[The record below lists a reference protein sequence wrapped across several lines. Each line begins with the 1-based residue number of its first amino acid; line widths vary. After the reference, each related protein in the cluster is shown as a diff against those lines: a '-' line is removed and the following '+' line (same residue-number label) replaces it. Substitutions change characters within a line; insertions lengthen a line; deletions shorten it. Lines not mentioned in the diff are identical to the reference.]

1 MFDWFDG
8 QLADSIAAL
17 DAGVSVNAEDRPHG
31 AGEIGVLK
39 TSAVSGGQ
47 FLPNQNKTVVEHER
61 RLVAEPVQGDSILV
75 SRMNTPAL
83 VGESCYVCEAHPSLF
98 LPDRLWQ
105 LKPKDSAK
113 ICMRW
118 MSFVL
123 QSAAYRRHVEVHATG
138 TSGSMKNL
146 PKSKLL
152 ALPVSY
158 PAPTEQVQI
167 AEILDTLDTAIHET
181 EAIIAKLKAVKQ
193 GLLHD
198 LLTRGIAANGEL
210 RPPQTEA
217 PHLYK
222 LSPLGWIPKEWDT
235 STVANSFCVD
245 SGITLGP
252 HRLPRS
258 NAHPYLRVANVYR
271 ARLHLDDVA
280 QLQASAAEM
289 KSKALR
295 VGDLLL
301 VEGHASVEEIGRCAL
316 VTEAAE
322 GMLFQNHL
330 FRLRAISVSPN
341 FGLLWLNSAFVR
353 NYWRNEA
360 ATSSGLNTINR
371 TKLSRLGVALP
382 TQSEQE
388 AIATCAD
395 TANAK
400 LAAEEYALTKW
411 QQQKSGLMDD
421 LLTGRVR
428 VTPLL
433 EAAAP

>member
-1 MFDWFDG
+1 MSDWFDG

-210 RPPQTEA
+210 RPPQAEA
-217 PHLYK
+217 PHLYQQ
-222 LSPLGWIPKEWDT
+222 SPLGWIPKDWDF
-235 STVANSFCVD
+235 STVGEQFEIQLGKMLDGQKNA
-245 SGITLGP
+245 GILK
-252 HRLPRS
+252 
-258 NAHPYLRVANVYR
+258 PYLGNKAVQWDRIDLGEVQQV
-271 ARLHLDDVA
+271 RL
-280 QLQASAAEM
+280 S
-289 KSKALR
+289 KSDLIRFRLKK
-295 VGDLLL
+295 GDLL
-301 VEGHASVEEIGRCAL
+301 VCEGGDVGRAAIWDNDLDECYYQKAL
-316 VTEAAE
+316 
-322 GMLFQNHL
+322 H
-330 FRLRAISVSPN
+330 RLRPLFGYHPRLMLEILRYLMSRDALSEYIS
-341 FGLLWLNSAFVR
+341 R
-353 NYWRNEA
+353 
-360 ATSSGLNTINR
+360 TSIAHLTQE
-371 TKLSRLGVALP
+371 KLSVVPLP
-382 TQSEQE
+382 RPKIDEQE
-388 AIATCAD
+388 RIVAEIF
-395 TANAK
+395 TAKQRIESEEFQLQK
-400 LAAEEYALTKW
+400 LRLL
-411 QQQKSGLMDD
+411 KSALMDD